1 MLALFICAGC
11 TTAYSQH
18 YFDTS
23 IPNKYV
29 EENQFLK
36 IDADFAEPRL
46 LKKLNLCFPNRRGP
60 GKTGCD
66 QLLLGNLEE
75 IFFKYASGY

>member
-1 MLALFICAGC
+1 MKRPLINMLALFICAGC

-36 IDADFAEPRL
+36 IDADFAEPPAFEEAKPL
-46 LKKLNLCFPNRRGP
+46 LPEPSWPARRM
-60 GKTGCD
+60 
-66 QLLLGNLEE
+66 
-75 IFFKYASGY
+75 